1 MEDGDGTASHQ
12 VSDGLAT
19 VGITFVMVAS
29 VFGNTVFEVGKELIP
44 FSDYA
49 LKVYNLYTVVESN
62 FQRTDIALGIVSES
76 VRKVQGMH
84 AIITHFMSDGSCVPA
99 TDQLCLQMTVD
110 LLKEIADNLEEM
122 NTEHEHELRKANG
135 SRCFVQKAWDYS
147 KYTIRAEGYVAKCS
161 ARMQELTA
169 AVGLW
174 TNQKVDA
181 MIRRQEECHQQ
192 MLDLLGENQRRLEAR
207 NDELQ
212 AQLATTESA
221 HQAQQLAADQQRVAL
236 EVQNA
241 KLQAQLVATET
252 AHQTQQLAADQQRV
266 HLEAKNAQLQA
277 ELKMHSQAPAGV
289 VIRGLRQSQTSRNGT
304 YVKTGEKV
312 NGVAAYQHIEN
323 ADEWLCYN
331 PRKSTGWCSQQRT
344 KAPLRAGSA
353 LRASTRCHGRARR
366 AGSNTVAV
374 QATGL
379 TPRASASGRCHKPL
393 RRIYNRC
400 TARHLP
406 GSSSLDCRNNQAVT
420 VPMSRQARR

>member
-221 HQAQQLAADQQRVAL
+221 HQAQITD
-236 EVQNA
+236 
-241 KLQAQLVATET
+241 LQTQLVATET
-252 AHQTQQLAADQQRV
+252 AHQAQQLAAEQQRV
-266 HLEAKNAQLQA
+266 ALEDQNAELQAQLAAAETAHQAQQRAADEQRAALEAQNAKVQA
-277 ELKMHSQAPAGV
+277 ELEATNTAQQ
-289 VIRGLRQSQTSRNGT
+289 L
-304 YVKTGEKV
+304 
-312 NGVAAYQHIEN
+312 AAV
-323 ADEWLCYN
+323 
-331 PRKSTGWCSQQRT
+331 QQRRRLE
-344 KAPLRAGSA
+344 AQNAELQAHLANCVSA
-353 LRASTRCHGRARR
+353 DTMSGVQDILKLIAAHG
-366 AGSNTVAV
+366 
-374 QATGL
+374 
-379 TPRASASGRCHKPL
+379 
-393 RRIYNRC
+393 
-400 TARHLP
+400 
-406 GSSSLDCRNNQAVT
+406 
-420 VPMSRQARR
+420 